1 MRIEAIIE
9 EDGENLIIP
18 LPQELLDEVGWKVG
32 DELSWMYAKDYESLI
47 LILKENKNE

>member
-32 DELSWMYAKDYESLI
+32 DEISWMYAEDYESVI
-47 LILKENKNE
+47 LTLKEKE